1 MKTSKAQK
9 AREYMLANPEA
20 TPSEVARKMKM
31 SPTYIYVVRAQMKKD
46 KVRAKKSSGVDMDAI
61 YKAPLN
67 LSEADKK
74 EVQKEWTTLSIT
86 MSDKPHDPVN
96 NPAHYTDGGV
106 ETIDFIES
114 KGLGYHLGNVVKY
127 ISRAGKKGTNN
138 GLEDLKKAQWYL
150 ARAIEKNEHL
160 PSNR

>member
-1 MKTSKAQK
+1 MKTSKTQQ
-9 AREYMLANPEA
+9 AREFMLANPNA
-20 TPSEVARKMKM
+20 RPSDVARKFKLT
-31 SPTYIYVVRAQMKKD
+31 SNSVYVLRAKMKKE
-46 KVRAKKSSGVDMDAI
+46 KTRAKKSSGVDIDAVYEKVDALI
-61 YKAPLN
+61 SLPV
-67 LSEADKK
+67 E
-74 EVQKEWTTLSIT
+74 
-86 MSDKPHDPVN
+86 MFDPVS

-114 KGLGYHLGNVVKY
+114 KRLGYHLGNVVKY

>member
-20 TPSEVARKMKM
+20 SPAEVARKLKM
-31 SPTYIYVVRAQMKKD
+31 SPAYIYVLRSQMKKD
-46 KVRAKKSSGVDMDAI
+46 KTRGKQAKKIVMTKTDGVDIDAVYEKVDALI
-61 YKAPLN
+61 SLPV
-67 LSEADKK
+67 E
-74 EVQKEWTTLSIT
+74 
-86 MSDKPHDPVN
+86 MFDPVS

-106 ETIDFIES
+106 ETIDFIEA

-150 ARAIEKNEHL
+150 SRAIEKNEHL